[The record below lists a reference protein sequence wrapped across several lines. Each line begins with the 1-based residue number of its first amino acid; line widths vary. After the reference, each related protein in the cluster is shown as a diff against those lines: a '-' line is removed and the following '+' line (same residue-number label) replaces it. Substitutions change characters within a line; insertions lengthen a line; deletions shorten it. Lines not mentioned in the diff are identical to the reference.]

1 MPKAIIRRRA
11 SEPDPATGNLLGV
24 LCGLAW
30 ALTLLGLRWSE
41 RDGARDGMS
50 AVVVGNAI
58 ACVVGLPFL
67 ASLPAA
73 SPIEWAT
80 TAYLGVFQI
89 AIAYMFLTSGVARV
103 PALDVSPL
111 LLIEPVLNPIWTW
124 LVRGE
129 EPGAR
134 TLVGGA
140 IIITATAAKGIHD
153 ARSPA
158 ITTKD
163 TKSAN
168 GTQGTTDSSR
178 SG

>member
-89 AIAYMFLTSGVARV
+89 AIAYMFLTSGVAYV
-103 PALDVSPL
+103 PALDVSLL
-111 LLIEPVLNPIWTW
+111 LLIEPVLNPVWTW

-140 IIITATAAKGIHD
+140 IIITATAAKGIYD
-153 ARSPA
+153 ARPSA
-158 ITTKD
+158 IATK
-163 TKSAN
+163 
-168 GTQGTTDSSR
+168 GTRGSSR
-178 SG
+178 GG